1 MQRTILSI
9 EDDEVTQLLH
19 KIEFEDADLSV
30 NIIEAWSGQIAL
42 DYFENLNKE
51 SDALKKLP
59 CLILLDLNMP
69 VMGGWEFLE
78 LFSNRFPHFVKKIK
92 IYVLSSSIN
101 PEDKMR
107 ASNEPLV
114 EKFLYKPLNE
124 SDIEI
129 IRKAISE

>member
-1 MQRTILSI
+1 MERTILSI

-30 NIIEAWSGQIAL
+30 NIIEAWSGQVAL
-42 DYFENLNKE
+42 DYFENLSK
-51 SDALKKLP
+51 DANALSKLP
-59 CLILLDLNMP
+59 ELILLDLNMP

-78 LFSNRFPHFVKKIK
+78 LFSSRFPSFVERIK

-101 PEDKMR
+101 PEDKVR
-107 ASNEPLV
+107 ATKEPLV

-124 SDIEI
+124 ADIEI
-129 IRKAISE
+129 IRKAISN